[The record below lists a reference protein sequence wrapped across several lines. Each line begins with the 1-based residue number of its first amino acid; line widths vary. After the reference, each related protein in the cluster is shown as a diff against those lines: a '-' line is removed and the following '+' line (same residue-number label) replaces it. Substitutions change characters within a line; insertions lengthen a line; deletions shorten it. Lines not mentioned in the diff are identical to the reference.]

1 MSDTGTVI
9 VKPGVAEPWHNWE
22 SLFMNEPATREDLQQ
37 TADAIRAEMRSTADA
52 IRSDFRQ
59 ELQRTAG
66 NILHLIASL
75 TERMDQ
81 RFDAVDKR
89 FDAVDRRFQAM
100 ENRFDR
106 LGETVGSLV
115 QQSAGFTRWAEQL
128 DRSNAQILAI
138 QQAQQHFMDKL
149 SDRTLK
155 LEQRPP
161 Q

>member
-1 MSDTGTVI
+1 M
-9 VKPGVAEPWHNWE
+9 H
-22 SLFMNEPATREDLQQ
+22 EPATREDLQQ
-37 TADAIRAEMRSTADA
+37 TADAIRA
-52 IRSDFRQ
+52 DFRQ

-66 NILHLIASL
+66 DIRADFRQELQRTAENILHLIASL

-89 FDAVDRRFQAM
+89 FDGVDRRFQAM

-115 QQSAGFTRWAEQL
+115 QQSAGFNRWAEQL

-138 QQAQQHFMDKL
+138 QVAQQRFMDGL
-149 SDRTLK
+149 ADRTLK